1 MTTDEKLPL
10 IILLF
15 AHSCFL
21 IKADREITFAGNLES
36 FLNITQFVK
45 LINAIFRNVT
55 KDTFFL
61 KP

>member
-1 MTTDEKLPL
+1 MRSYFFL

-21 IKADREITFAGNLES
+21 IKTDREITSAGNLES